1 MSHNTGM
8 QEEMLPLFPL
18 ETVLL
23 PHCELRLHIFE
34 ERYKEMIGECLQ
46 SGQEFGVVQARG
58 GGLLRIGCTASIE
71 EVLRRYEDGRMDIL
85 TVGRRRFAL
94 QEVFP
99 GRSYLR
105 GKAVFFGDRD
115 EAAPD
120 RRLVRE
126 ALAAWLEVIRVKEE
140 EAEAPDI
147 DHPQLSFLLC
157 DISPDLH
164 FRQRLL
170 EMQSE
175 RERLEAAIAHLKR
188 LAEKERIRRAMEK
201 VVRSNG
207 HGRHLYSPQE

>member
-1 MSHNTGM
+1 
-8 QEEMLPLFPL
+8 MLPLFPL

-34 ERYKEMIGECLQ
+34 DRYKEMIGDCLQ
-46 SGQEFGVVQARG
+46 SGQEFGVVQVRS
-58 GGLLRIGCTASIE
+58 GGLLRVGCTASIE
-71 EVLRRYEDGRMDIL
+71 EVLRRHEDGRMDIL

-99 GRSYLR
+99 GKSYLR
-105 GKAVFFGDRD
+105 GKAVIFGDRD
-115 EAAPD
+115 EPPPD

-126 ALAAWLEVIRVKEE
+126 ALAAWLEVVK
-140 EAEAPDI
+140 AKDAGLEAPDI
-147 DHPQLSFLLC
+147 HHPQLSFLLC

-188 LAEKERIRRAMEK
+188 LAEKEKIRQAMEK

-207 HGRHLYSPQE
+207 HGRHLYSQPE